1 MRRFVQFEALRMR
14 LYYIYVKDTYEKSAK
29 YVACSGGC
37 AVGSYG

>member
-14 LYYIYVKDTYEKSAK
+14 LYNYVKDAYEKSAK

-37 AVGSYG
+37 AVGSYC